1 MALFYSKNHSPM
13 GPNYTHYQNAAA
25 DSLYELAM
33 KLTDFEVRKKLY
45 NEMEQVVLEDS
56 PMIILYYNQI
66 VYLKNKKVTRMY
78 IDGLNTMILKNVI
91 LAE

>member
-1 MALFYSKNHSPM
+1 MFNWR
-13 GPNYTHYQNAAA
+13 PNYTHYATPKA

-33 KLTDFEVRKKLY
+33 RLTEFNTRAKLY

-66 VYLKNKKVTRMY
+66 VYLKNKKVRDMY
-78 IDGLNTMILKNVI
+78 IDGLNTMILKKAK
-91 LAE
+91 LD